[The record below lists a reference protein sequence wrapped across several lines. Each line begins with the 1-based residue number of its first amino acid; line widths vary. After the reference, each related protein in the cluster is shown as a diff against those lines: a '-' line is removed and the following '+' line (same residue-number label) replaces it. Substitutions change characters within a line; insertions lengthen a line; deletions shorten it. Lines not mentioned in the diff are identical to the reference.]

1 MLAYMMDMVEKSFKD
16 MVYCIL
22 NIPEKS
28 NYSAVLLE
36 LGLLKMKHFIQKL
49 QLSYMNQLVWEIQG
63 TVVCQAVLEEWTQ
76 KPAGTC

>member
-1 MLAYMMDMVEKSFKD
+1 MLAYSSETWLGMLAYMMDIVEKSFKD

-36 LGLLKMKHFIQKL
+36 LGLLKMKHKALWFARRCWK
-49 QLSYMNQLVWEIQG
+49 YG
-63 TVVCQAVLEEWTQ
+63 LESLLGHAEHH
-76 KPAGTC
+76 